1 MAQRATGPVTRRS
14 EVRLQ
19 RSTGTLCPLSPRLT
33 RLVPAVV
40 SASPLDFP
48 KIALPPTPPQGG
60 ESSRRCRPNL
70 VNSRRIDAVVSWR
83 SRLLPPSSPW
93 ISPPPVFGPNPP
105 QPDWVPDLRLPKLR
119 RRTPPSHVYLSKG
132 RRGGGAGQVA
142 LDSAF
147 KAWVCGPPGPAP
159 PACPRSDWLSWSAG
173 RASRR
178 GYSGRVMRLCSNLSQ
193 GRPSQPQWD
202 RVRRAGGPWAVLRRG
217 PAPSWEPTSAN
228 YLEFLCSA
236 GFMKSSLQGAPIGFS
251 V

>member
-1 MAQRATGPVTRRS
+1 MFPGGRAYSLPRVPGYRLLQSLARTR
-14 EVRLQ
+14 
-19 RSTGTLCPLSPRLT
+19 LSPTGSLT
-33 RLVPAVV
+33 CGFQSCAGALHGHTFT
-40 SASPLDFP
+40 SP
-48 KIALPPTPPQGG
+48 KVA
-60 ESSRRCRPNL
+60 E
-70 VNSRRIDAVVSWR
+70 A
-83 SRLLPPSSPW
+83 
-93 ISPPPVFGPNPP
+93 
-105 QPDWVPDLRLPKLR
+105 
-119 RRTPPSHVYLSKG
+119 
-132 RRGGGAGQVA
+132 GGAGQVA

-193 GRPSQPQWD
+193 GRRSQPHWD

-217 PAPSWEPTSAN
+217 PAPSSEPTSAN

-236 GFMKSSLQGAPIGFS
+236 GFMKRNLQGAPIGFS